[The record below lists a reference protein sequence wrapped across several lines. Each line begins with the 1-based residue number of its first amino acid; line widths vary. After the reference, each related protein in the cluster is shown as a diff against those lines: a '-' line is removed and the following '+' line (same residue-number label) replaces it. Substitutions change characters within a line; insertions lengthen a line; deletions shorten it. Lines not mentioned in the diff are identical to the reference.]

1 MRFYVKDSER
11 KPDPQPTK
19 VNAKAAILV
28 GVALWIIALLF
39 LVLQSTQSASQ
50 EPWYAATCVV
60 GILLGVW
67 AFIRELR
74 R

>member
-11 KPDPQPTK
+11 KPDPQPPK

-28 GVALWIIALLF
+28 GVSLWVLALLF
-39 LVLQSTQSASQ
+39 LVFQTPQSASQ